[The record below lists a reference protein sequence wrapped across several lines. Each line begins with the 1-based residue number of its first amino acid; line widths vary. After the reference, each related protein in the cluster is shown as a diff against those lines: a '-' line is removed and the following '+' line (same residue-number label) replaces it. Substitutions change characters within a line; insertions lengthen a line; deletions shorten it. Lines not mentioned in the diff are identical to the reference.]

1 MALKMIQPL
10 EITHFSNQKKFLV
23 IEQTESYVYEDGKRG
38 PQDGCKITVFD
49 EKQKEKFVVK
59 VKGQMALPF
68 KQEDIDAE
76 KVYAEFSNC
85 IAKAYLN
92 NGFINYSFSAD
103 SVKQSINTETERR
116 IIKTQE

>member
-23 IEQTESYVYEDGKRG
+23 IEQTESYIYEDGKRG

-59 VKGQMALPF
+59 VKVLKPPTFALLLTVLPVH
-68 KQEDIDAE
+68 K
-76 KVYAEFSNC
+76 
-85 IAKAYLN
+85 
-92 NGFINYSFSAD
+92 
-103 SVKQSINTETERR
+103 
-116 IIKTQE
+116 